1 MTIRRTWRFLLP
13 VAVLVAVAGTAAALL
28 AGARRE
34 VTTSSDEAYR
44 LYRQGRE
51 NELKLY
57 HREAMADYAEALSH
71 DPHFLMATVRL
82 ARASA
87 GKDRNRA
94 EALLSCV
101 GRYRDS
107 VTEKERLLFDIAS
120 AQIARDSKTA
130 VERIEEFRRRFPD
143 DPEGFELKA
152 ASLLKRGK
160 LDEAIAEYERL
171 LEANPN
177 YAVAYN
183 QLGYHWMQR
192 GDYARAEDYLKRY
205 RFLAPDQANP
215 YDSLGEL
222 YANTGR
228 YEEAIAVL
236 GEALKIKPDFY
247 APIGHLGTVYAGQ
260 GRFREAAEQFK
271 KAGAE
276 MSDKGE
282 SDFAAAEAVS
292 LVLAGE
298 GGAGL
303 ARLAELERQAREGA
317 APDDLHAILLAR
329 RYAHLRVV
337 SEVKLGLTEEAGKD
351 LARLEESLASVP
363 EKGQEDSKEALVRD
377 RRLLDAQLGKPE
389 GLDSLTPKLLPPFAA
404 QAGIGWE
411 YLPGRP
417 LYWVL
422 AAEILTAHGRPGEAA
437 ELLKAVLAVN
447 PRFAPAV
454 EALGR
459 ARGETTAASL
469 EGASRP
475 GQDGRQ

>member
-1 MTIRRTWRFLLP
+1 MTIRRTWRVIIP
-13 VAVLVAVAGTAAALL
+13 AAVLVAVAGTAVALL
-28 AGARRE
+28 AGGRKE

-57 HREAMADYAEALSH
+57 HREAMASYAEALSH

-87 GKDRNRA
+87 GKDRKRA

-101 GRYRDS
+101 GRYRDA

-120 AQIARDSKTA
+120 AQIAKDAKTA
-130 VERIEEFRRRFPD
+130 GERIEEFRRLYPD

-152 ASLLKRGK
+152 SSLLKRGK
-160 LDEAIAEYERL
+160 PDEAIAEYERL
-171 LEANPN
+171 LEVNPN

-183 QLGYHWMQR
+183 QVGYHWMQR
-192 GDYARAEDYLKRY
+192 GDYGKAEDYLKRY

-236 GEALKIKPDFY
+236 NEALKIKPDFY

-260 GRFREAAEQFK
+260 GRFREAAEQFR

-282 SDFAAAEAVS
+282 VDFEAAEAIS
-292 LVLAGE
+292 LVLAGD
-298 GGAGL
+298 GDAGL
-303 ARLAELERQAREGA
+303 AKLAELERGAREGA
-317 APDDLHAILLAR
+317 PADDPNAIFVAR
-329 RYAHLRVV
+329 RAAHLRLVLAIR
-337 SEVKLGLTEEAGKD
+337 LGLTEDAARE
-351 LARLEESLASVP
+351 LAQLEQGLAAVP
-363 EKGQEDSKEALVRD
+363 EKGQEEAKLALERD
-377 RRLLDAQLGKPE
+377 RRLLEAKLGKPE
-389 GLDSLTPKLLPPFAA
+389 GLDALTPKLLPPFAA
-404 QAGIGWE
+404 QAGLGWE

-422 AAEILTAHGRPGEAA
+422 AAEILTSHGRPGEAA

-469 EGASRP
+469 EGAGRP
-475 GQDGRQ
+475 GPDGRQ